1 MIGPAERELNRL
13 GLLCAVVI
21 RTGAVALSSI
31 VSLVST
37 DAREPLPTA
46 LVIVGFNAWNV
57 LFAVRLVRRR
67 DHWVV
72 PVDVV
77 VVAGVCLAQVW
88 TAVPEMQVDR
98 VNWVLVAASIIV
110 VAYQFHLP
118 TLGGAV
124 AAAVVLGA
132 YLTGAVL
139 AKLQDWTFAV
149 PIGSWMAVEAAL
161 GRGLYLLV
169 RRGGRAADEQFARR
183 EQARREA
190 AVAAARRSDE
200 QEYLAALHDTASA
213 TLLMVGAGV
222 AGRPETWLSEQ
233 ATRDLEVI
241 SGHAD
246 LADGEVALVAMLRH
260 VVEHVPLRIEWRLDE
275 SVTVPAVVAVALCRG
290 AREALTNVVR
300 HADVGFAEVSVR
312 RDGPVVVVRIRDH
325 GRGFDPA
332 RISGHGYGVTGSL
345 VERMARMG
353 GRALVSSELGQG
365 TEIRLEWPD
374 GSR

>member
-13 GLLCAVVI
+13 GLLYAVVI
-21 RTGAVALSSI
+21 RTGAVALASS
-31 VSLVST
+31 VSLLST
-37 DAREPLPTA
+37 DAREPLPAA
-46 LVIVGFNAWNV
+46 LVVLGFNAWNV
-57 LFAVRLVRRR
+57 FLAVRLVRQGNN
-67 DHWVV
+67 WIV
-72 PVDVV
+72 PVDVL
-77 VVAGVCLAQVW
+77 VVAAVCVAQVW
-88 TAVPEMQVDR
+88 TAAPEMRGDR
-98 VNWVLVAASIIV
+98 VSWVLVAASIIV
-110 VAYQFHLP
+110 VAYQFYLP
-118 TLGGAV
+118 AAGGAV

-139 AKLQDWTFAV
+139 TQLQDWTLAV

-169 RRGGRAADEQFARR
+169 RRGGRAADEQFTRREEARR
-183 EQARREA
+183 AA
-190 AVAAARRSDE
+190 AVAEARRSDE
-200 QEYLAALHDTASA
+200 REYLAALHDTASA

-222 AGRPETWLSEQ
+222 ASRPETWLAEQ

-241 SGHAD
+241 SGHTD
-246 LADGEVALVAMLRH
+246 PADGEVALVPMLRH

-300 HADVGFAEVSVR
+300 HAGVGSADVGVR
-312 RDGPVVVVRIRDH
+312 RDGAVVVVRVRDQ
-325 GRGFDPA
+325 GQGFDPA
-332 RISGHGYGVTGSL
+332 KTSGHGYGVTGSL

-353 GRALVSSELGQG
+353 GRAVVNSEPGHG